1 MEIVKIVSIDN
12 KEAIGVY
19 SSLED
24 AVNAA
29 CEMRKNGNLNVEVR
43 IYNEETQDE
52 LRADAA

>member
-1 MEIVKIVSIDN
+1 MEIIKIVSIDN
-12 KEAIGVY
+12 KEVIGVY
-19 SSLED
+19 SSIED

-29 CEMRKNGNLNVEVR
+29 CEMRKDGNLNVEVR